1 MAGRLSIALLCL
13 AWAAAAGAADTA
25 YVTDILQLGLHRAS
39 DTSDRPFEN
48 LVSGTRLEILE
59 RTTHYARV
67 RTESGA
73 EGWVKAAY
81 IVSETPAR
89 YRLAELE
96 SRVDALT
103 AELADARATEKR
115 AVREAERL
123 RGLEAEHE
131 ASIEDLR
138 RTLGRLEQQ
147 NAEYAARVERYRAS
161 LPLPWVLG
169 ALVLT
174 FVGGGAAG
182 WWTLDLL
189 IRRRY
194 AGYRMY

>member
-13 AWAAAAGAADTA
+13 AWAAAAGASDTA

-67 RTESGA
+67 RTEGGS

-103 AELADARATEKR
+103 TELADARMTEKR
-115 AVREAERL
+115 AVGEAERL
-123 RGLEAEHE
+123 RGRAAAHE
-131 ASIEDLR
+131 ASLEELR
-138 RTLGRLEQQ
+138 RTLGQLEQQ

-169 ALVLT
+169 ALALT

-182 WWTLDLL
+182 WWALDLL

-194 AGYRMY
+194 AGYRIY